1 MPTFSSIRKWNLR
14 RLYMLNPIK
23 AFNYV
28 NSTIQSVT
36 GYSFS
41 PSNLH
46 KNINKIAL
54 PAIALVTGMY
64 VVSAEDLS
72 KSSLAGCCCSYDDCI
87 SFCAEGCLKYNENFF
102 HELGK
107 CVRICVT
114 HFP

>member
-1 MPTFSSIRKWNLR
+1 
-14 RLYMLNPIK
+14 MLNPIK
-23 AFNYV
+23 AFNNV
-28 NSTIQSVT
+28 NSVIQNVI

-41 PSNLH
+41 LSNLP

-64 VVSAEDLS
+64 IVSAEDFS
-72 KSSLAGCCCSYDDCI
+72 KNSLAGCCCSYDDCI

-107 CVRICVT
+107 CVRICVK